1 MNIYKASAGSGKTFA
16 ITLEYL
22 KLLFQSPGIHR
33 NILAVTFTNKAAGE
47 MKARILNL
55 LFDLSKYDGIHRREE
70 MRLLK
75 EALDIEEAYIR
86 KRSGEL
92 LQIILNDYT
101 GFSVGT
107 IDKFFQ
113 SVIRAFTREI
123 GIQPG
128 YNLELDSNRVLSQ
141 AVDNLFNDLSTDVAL
156 QQWLIRFA
164 EERLEEARSWN
175 FRNEI
180 IQLGMQLFRESFQGL
195 FLESDLE
202 VLAKKNLELYLKDI
216 LLVEKD
222 TRREMSALGEEALG
236 HINRAGLQVED

>member
-1 MNIYKASAGSGKTFA
+1 MSPLNIYKASAGSGKTFA

-55 LFDLSKYDGIHRREE
+55 LFDLSKYDGSRRQEE
-70 MRLLK
+70 MRLLSA
-75 EALDIEEAYIR
+75 ALQMDETSIR

-101 GFSVGT
+101 GFSVGS

-113 SVIRAFTREI
+113 SVMRAFTREI

-128 YNLELDSNRVLSQ
+128 YNLEL
-141 AVDNLFNDLSTDVAL
+141 VAL
-156 QQWLIRFA
+156 SAGGRYSATGAPWGRPGG
-164 EERLEEARSWN
+164 RSCATSWW
-175 FRNEI
+175 RT
-180 IQLGMQLFRESFQGL
+180 GSSPVWG
-195 FLESDLE
+195 
-202 VLAKKNLELYLKDI
+202 
-216 LLVEKD
+216 
-222 TRREMSALGEEALG
+222 
-236 HINRAGLQVED
+236 